1 MSKVDFTI
9 ENINAEMIFA
19 KKTIQKEIPLPE
31 GYEYVP
37 FSNQY
42 QDKISALYKEL
53 NININLDEKIQ
64 SQREIFKNHC
74 LLVTLKNELVG
85 FLCLLKDESQCL
97 YLACTAVKEGHQHK
111 GIGKAM
117 ISKCC
122 MNFDRIKGKYPL
134 YAKVNA
140 QAYNE
145 IKLLS
150 KMEFTPF
157 LGQTS
162 TKSEEESVQDWE
174 RITKILKEKQV

>member
-1 MSKVDFTI
+1 
-9 ENINAEMIFA
+9 
-19 KKTIQKEIPLPE
+19 
-31 GYEYVP
+31 
-37 FSNQY
+37 
-42 QDKISALYKEL
+42 
-53 NININLDEKIQ
+53 
-64 SQREIFKNHC
+64 
-74 LLVTLKNELVG
+74 
-85 FLCLLKDESQCL
+85 
-97 YLACTAVKEGHQHK
+97 
-111 GIGKAM
+111 
-117 ISKCC
+117 